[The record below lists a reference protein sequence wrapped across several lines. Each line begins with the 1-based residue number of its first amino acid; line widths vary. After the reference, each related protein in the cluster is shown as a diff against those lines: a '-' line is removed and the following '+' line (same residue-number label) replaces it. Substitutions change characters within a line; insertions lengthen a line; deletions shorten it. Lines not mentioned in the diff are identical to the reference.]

1 MDALFTFV
9 TIVVKQVDET
19 SLCFVLKSSA
29 NLVRG
34 ATSEC

>member
-1 MDALFTFV
+1 MGALFTFV
-9 TIVVKQVDET
+9 MIVVKQVDET

-34 ATSEC
+34 EESEC